1 MTKYRELALCSFALT
16 LRYVGVLVALNVR
29 VEKVGLFFFFSH
41 GFNRSHSLG
50 FSDEVRPLWG
60 GTG

>member
-29 VEKVGLFFFFSH
+29 DEKVGLFFFFPMA
-41 GFNRSHSLG
+41 LIALT
-50 FSDEVRPLWG
+50 P
-60 GTG
+60 